1 MNSRFL
7 KLTAIMGA
15 LMLGTACSAT
25 RTQQSA
31 GEVIDDSVLTAKVKA
46 GLIDDPVTKAGQ
58 INVETYRG
66 VVQLGGFV
74 DNAAAKNQ
82 ATVVARSVTGVKEV
96 RNDLEISSPQAT
108 TGQVVDDSTVTASVK
123 TKLIDDSTT
132 KAHQINVETQKGV
145 VQLTGFV
152 NSNEAKAR
160 AADWLGLRRGGAQ
173 FEERVAVGAMADQ
186 PQAAIAALRRAA
198 EFKARRPAGRPWQ
211 PLRRRARTPRQ
222 LALGVQPCQAVVVSD
237 RPGPAAR
244 RRTRAVEQRRLG
256 AVGVGA
262 PQAGAGIAG
271 EQAGDVAPDHAGRT
285 GQRRFEYRLGAE
297 GFADRINQ

>member
-1 MNSRFL
+1 MNSRFF

-108 TGQVVDDSTVTASVK
+108 AGQVVDDGTVTASVK
-123 TKLIDDSTT
+123 GKLIEDSTT

-160 AADWLGLRRGGAQ
+160 AAEL
-173 FEERVAVGAMADQ
+173 
-186 PQAAIAALRRAA
+186 
-198 EFKARRPAGRPWQ
+198 ARSVDGVVEVRND
-211 PLRRRARTPRQ
+211 LEIRQ
-222 LALGVQPCQAVVVSD
+222 
-237 RPGPAAR
+237 
-244 RRTRAVEQRRLG
+244 
-256 AVGVGA
+256 
-262 PQAGAGIAG
+262 
-271 EQAGDVAPDHAGRT
+271 
-285 GQRRFEYRLGAE
+285 
-297 GFADRINQ
+297 N